1 MKKYIRNLLTD
12 RGIELVAV
20 QEFQYLTTA
29 LLSTLF
35 YENVLISSL
44 NSENLL

>member
-20 QEFQYLTTA
+20 QEFQYLTTS
-29 LLSTLF
+29 LFRTLF
-35 YENVLISSL
+35 YAIVHSSIY
-44 NSENLL
+44 NLLN